1 MPRTSRTVTQVRQ
14 SLPSSDTMCEGP
26 PLPSLKVIQY
36 VANHWRSLQQG
47 FPDFDP
53 AAFLERAAAQVQR
66 GEGPAAVVEDSA
78 ELPGGEGAED
88 GGVAIQLQDSF
99 RQQQQVLVL
108 RDFGMDKEEEA
119 DAEAMHQQGQ
129 APEGF
134 YEERMAVLRRLGL
147 QDEDMAPE
155 VAAAAASAAQGLGD
169 GEEAMQQLQEQ
180 EQWQA
185 AQEGVADLEEQLA
198 LAMQQRISANIGGL
212 MAMENPHMTAALVHV
227 ASAIRLD
234 PAAVAEVK
242 AWCRERG
249 VDEAFAEAM
258 LRAQAFAGADSSPAA
273 PLHALCRG
281 NTVHST
287 SVRQHCQTCR
297 LHSHV

>member
-1 MPRTSRTVTQVRQ
+1 MPRTSRTVTQVRH
-14 SLPSSDTMCEGP
+14 SLPSSDNMMWRSCLAVLESDP
-26 PLPSLKVIQY
+26 F
-36 VANHWRSLQQG
+36 VANHWQCLQQG

-88 GGVAIQLQDSF
+88 GEVAIQLQDSF

-108 RDFGMDKEEEA
+108 RDFGMDQEEEA
-119 DAEAMHQQGQ
+119 DAETTMHQQAQ
-129 APEGF
+129 APEAF
-134 YEERMAVLRRLGL
+134 YKERMAVLRRLGL

-212 MAMENPHMTAALVHV
+212 MAMENPHVTAALVHV

-234 PAAVAEVK
+234 PAAVAEVR

-258 LRAQAFAGADSSPAA
+258 LRAQAFAGA
-273 PLHALCRG
+273 H
-281 NTVHST
+281 
-287 SVRQHCQTCR
+287 
-297 LHSHV
+297 